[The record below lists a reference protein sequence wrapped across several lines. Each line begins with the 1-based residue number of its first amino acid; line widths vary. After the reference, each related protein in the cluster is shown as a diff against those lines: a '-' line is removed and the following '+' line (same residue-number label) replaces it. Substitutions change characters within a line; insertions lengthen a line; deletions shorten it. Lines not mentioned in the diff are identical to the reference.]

1 MILYGQQSI
10 NQQDIDSVVAVL
22 TSDYLTQG
30 PQVPAFEAALSAF
43 TGVQYTLAVNSA
55 TSALHIAC
63 LALGV
68 GVGDRVWT
76 SPITFVAS
84 ANAALYCGAEIDF
97 VDIDAITGNMCPT
110 QLAIKLAEA
119 AKQDK
124 LPKVIIPV
132 HLCGHSCDMQAI
144 GKLASQYG
152 IKVIE
157 DASHAIGGYYQ
168 SEPVGNCRYSDICI
182 FSFHPVKIITT
193 AEGGAALT
201 NSSELAAAMARL
213 RSHGITKLEAELQR
227 QDQGDWYYEQH
238 DLGYNYRMTELQAAL
253 GLSQMTR
260 LQSFVCR
267 RNELATHYT
276 QLLTRLPLTL
286 IQPLAESISS
296 YHLFVVRLPK
306 AEQRRRIF
314 DEMRALN
321 VQVHVHYIP
330 VHLQPYYQNLGF
342 TRGQFPQAETFYN
355 DILTLP
361 LHPGL
366 SQKELA
372 YVVDCLEKVI

>member
-10 NQQDIDSVVAVL
+10 NQQDIDAVVDVL
-22 TSDYLTQG
+22 TSNYLTQG
-30 PQVPAFEAALSAF
+30 PEVPKFESALSEV
-43 TGVQYTLAVNSA
+43 TGAQYALAVNSA

-97 VDIDAITGNMCPT
+97 VDIDVTTGNMCPI

-132 HLCGHSCDMQAI
+132 HLCGHSCDMEAI
-144 GKLASQYG
+144 GALASQYG

-168 SEPVGNCRYSDICI
+168 GESIGNCRYSDICI

-201 NSSELAAAMARL
+201 NSSELASSMARL
-213 RSHGITKLEAELQR
+213 RSHGITKLEVELQC

-238 DLGYNYRMTELQAAL
+238 DLGFNYRMTELQAAL
-253 GLSQMTR
+253 GVSQITR

-267 RNELATHYT
+267 RNELARCYIE
-276 QLLTRLPLTL
+276 LLTRLPLTL

-296 YHLFVVRLPK
+296 YHLFIVRLPK
-306 AEQRRRIF
+306 GEHRRRIF

-330 VHLQPYYQNLGF
+330 VHLQPYYQKLGF
-342 TRGQFPQAETFYN
+342 TRGQFPQAEAFYK